1 MNQVCKMFH
10 RIGTMHYLMKISKAF
25 SKSLLIIPLI
35 STFNTHAQTPND
47 AEMMPVG
54 DICFLLSYDYGS
66 FDEYWEG
73 SKLREN
79 ATIATVERKTVLPM
93 VAVGVLKNVNLYVSL
108 PHVSTRSTEPNGGKF
123 AGVKGFQDLGISLKY
138 RALRKEML
146 GGELLLLS
154 SAGYSTPASTY
165 LADYIPY
172 SLGLGTKEFFLRGV
186 VEHRLNNGLHFRG
199 SVAHLWRGYAKAER
213 DYYYSDGS
221 RYSHYMDVP
230 NAWSYEGAIGFKT
243 LGNALKLELI
253 YAAQRSTSGD
263 NIRAYNAAQPTN
275 KVNFDRW
282 GVFAQYSFKNIKGLG
297 VLAYHNRVFD
307 GMNFGKINN
316 TGLGVTYQF
325 NFKKN
330 NDVQ

>member
-1 MNQVCKMFH
+1 MNYTFKMHHWVDMLHFPMKTSNILF
-10 RIGTMHYLMKISKAF
+10 RELLMI
-25 SKSLLIIPLI
+25 LLLF
-35 STFNTHAQTPND
+35 TFYNANAQTPND
-47 AEMMPVG
+47 AEMMPLG

-108 PHVSTRSTEPNGGKF
+108 PHVSTGSTEPNGGKF
-123 AGVKGFQDLGISLKY
+123 AGVKGFQDLGLSLKY
-138 RALRKEML
+138 RAFRKEML

-154 SAGYSTPASTY
+154 SAGYSTHASTY
-165 LADYIPY
+165 LAEYIPY
-172 SLGLGTKEFFLRGV
+172 SLGLGAKELFLRGV

-199 SVAHLWRGYAKAER
+199 NVAHLWRGYAKAER

-243 LGNALKLELI
+243 LGNALK
-253 YAAQRSTSGD
+253 
-263 NIRAYNAAQPTN
+263 
-275 KVNFDRW
+275 
-282 GVFAQYSFKNIKGLG
+282 
-297 VLAYHNRVFD
+297 
-307 GMNFGKINN
+307 
-316 TGLGVTYQF
+316 
-325 NFKKN
+325 
-330 NDVQ
+330 